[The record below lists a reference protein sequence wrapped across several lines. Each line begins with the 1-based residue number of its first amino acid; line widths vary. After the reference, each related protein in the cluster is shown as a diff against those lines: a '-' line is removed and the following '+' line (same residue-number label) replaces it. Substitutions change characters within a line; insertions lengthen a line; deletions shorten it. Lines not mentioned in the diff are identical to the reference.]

1 MKRKRS
7 KVLNKKENNGKKNSQ
22 GEFVEVKSGGNE
34 EVRTLPQQEK
44 AGDKKEPV
52 PPEKLQAQLEEKT
65 RESAEYFDKWLRL
78 RAEFENFKKRMQK
91 EKADLMKFGNESLL
105 RALLPILDNLD
116 RAIDHGKAAGET
128 SPLLEGVELVQKEF
142 MTILERF
149 GVKPI
154 PAVGEVFDPEKH
166 EAISQQ
172 ESDLESNR
180 VISTVQNGYFYHDR
194 LLRPAKVVVSQG
206 KAEPTKDAE

>member
-7 KVLNKKENNGKKNSQ
+7 KGLNKKENNGKKNSK
-22 GEFVEVKSGGNE
+22 GELVEVKSGGNE
-34 EVRTLPQQEK
+34 EVGALPQQEK
-44 AGDKKEPV
+44 GGEKKEPV

-65 RESAEYFDKWLRL
+65 REYTECFDKWLRL

-91 EKADLMKFGNESLL
+91 EKADLIKFGNESLL
-105 RALLPILDNLD
+105 RALLPVLDNLA
-116 RAIDHGKAAGET
+116 RAINHGKAAGET
-128 SPLLEGVELVQKEF
+128 SPLLEGVELVQREF

-154 PAVGEVFDPEKH
+154 QAAGEVFDPEKH

-172 ESDLESNR
+172 ESNLESNR
-180 VISTVQNGYFYHDR
+180 VISTVQNGYFYQDR

-206 KAEPTKDAE
+206 KAEPRKDAE